1 MVTCAKCGT
10 QFDGRFCPSCGTKA
24 PAPAPGFI
32 PPPASSPVVQGIPTN
47 IASVLAYLVPI
58 IGPIFC
64 LVVAPTNQDKKVR
77 FDAFQALFIQ
87 FAFFAAD
94 LVVGFVLGLIWWRLA
109 YLVGRLLYLAY
120 AVLIIYMI
128 AKSAQNQK
136 VVLPYVG
143 PLAEKQA

>member
-10 QFDGRFCPSCGTKA
+10 QFDGRFCPSCGTPA
-24 PAPAPGFI
+24 PDPAPGFV
-32 PPPASSPVVQGIPTN
+32 PPPAAAPVVQGIPTN
-47 IASVLAYLVPI
+47 IASVLAYLI
-58 IGPIFC
+58 IILGPIFC

-87 FAFFAAD
+87 IAFI
-94 LVVGFVLGLIWWRLA
+94 VVHMVLGVFPYFMWHVTSLLRGLVDLA
-109 YLVGRLLYLAY
+109 YFV
-120 AVLIIYMI
+120 IIVYMI